1 MAIDFQAPTLVRAR
15 HLLETQGRFPG
26 GALPGDIS
34 ESWLRSLSHGLD
46 PLGTSAEAM
55 LSADEMLSARQRH
68 ADLIR
73 FARPELE
80 LLFDQIAGS
89 NFMIALGSPEGVV
102 LDTLADVQFAETEAG
117 RSVVPGSVWTE
128 ELRGTN
134 AFGMC
139 LATRRVAQV
148 YGGEHFLRAHDY
160 ISCISAPIFDGQGNL
175 AGVLDASSCMAGRQQ
190 HTAALVQMSASNIEN
205 CLMRSHHDNRI
216 VLQFHPRAE
225 YLGTLSVG
233 MLVLKEDFT
242 VHAINRKGELFLTWF
257 PDLVGES
264 FDRIFESRFEDVAH
278 RLAQGETLRLR
289 DRMGSAISIRAVA
302 NRASFALAGRLRPA
316 MGAATITLGGQREL
330 DGNPFKDIV
339 IEDPELRQRLHPLPE
354 AARRATPICLVG
366 ESGTGKEIVARL
378 AHAASGRG
386 GPFIV
391 LDGRVLD
398 EADFTT
404 AFFGLPGGEPGLLA
418 QASGGSLFL
427 DELTALPIAAQA
439 TLARVLDSSEYRHPM
454 SGALLHTDV
463 MLLAA
468 SSEDLDA
475 AAGDGRLL
483 PALRYRIDG
492 LRIALPPLR
501 DRADLN
507 ALALRFAQSVRPGIA
522 LAEDAAA
529 CLKAHDWPGNMNEL
543 RAVVTRAALRG
554 DGNTLRA
561 RDLEELLPALLEK
574 EAEPGPCRQCAGVPW
589 KEQQCRT
596 IQRTVSRHGGNVSA
610 AARAL
615 GMSRTTVYKHL
626 TTH

>member
-46 PLGTSAEAM
+46 PLGKSTEAM
-55 LSADEMLSARQRH
+55 LSADEMQTTRQRH

-80 LLFDQIAGS
+80 LLFDQISGS

-102 LDTLADVQFAETEAG
+102 LDTLADVQFDETEAG

-139 LATRRVAQV
+139 LATRRPAQV

-205 CLMRSHHDNRI
+205 CLMRSRHDRRI

-233 MLVLKEDFT
+233 MLVLEEDFT

-302 NRASFALAGRLRPA
+302 NRASFALAGRLRPSRE
-316 MGAATITLGGQREL
+316 ATATLGGYSEA

-339 IEDPELRQRLHPLPE
+339 IDDPELRQRLRPLPE
-354 AARRATPICLVG
+354 AARRVTPICLIG
-366 ESGTGKEIVARL
+366 ETGTGKEIVARL
-378 AHAASGRG
+378 AHAASERG

-439 TLARVLDSSEYRHPM
+439 TLARVLDSSEYRHPVT
-454 SGALLHTDV
+454 GALLRTDV
-463 MLLAA
+463 MVIAA

-475 AAGDGRLL
+475 AIRDGRLL

-492 LRIALPPLR
+492 LRIVLPPLR
-501 DRADLN
+501 DRADLE
-507 ALALRFAQSVRPGIA
+507 ALALRFARSVRPGIA
-522 LAEDAAA
+522 LAGDAMAL
-529 CLKAHDWPGNMNEL
+529 LKAHDWPGNMNEL
-543 RAVVTRAALRG
+543 RAVVTRAALRAE
-554 DGNTLRA
+554 DSTLGA
-561 RDLEELLPALLEK
+561 GDLEDLLPAL
-574 EAEPGPCRQCAGVPW
+574 ADQDTEPGPCKQCAGVPW

-596 IQRTVSRHGGNVSA
+596 IQHTVSRHDGNVSA
-610 AARAL
+610 AARTL